1 MTKNNSIKIR
11 FNEKLKQLDKEY
23 LDLLKQYH
31 TDISNNLKAY
41 TEKKINRNDYEVN
54 RTKIKENFFKEKNRL
69 HSKRI
74 KAKYDYKNFLKI
86 SALEK
91 ENKSYE
97 SDIEAVR
104 EIIQALN
111 NQSEKIQ
118 IISYKT
124 YVEKKSI
131 IVKISKNTSKLNYLL
146 AKYTRNKYDIY
157 ELQLL
162 GKNSKDSNA
171 DKLYKFICYVESNNK
186 DNKIFPYKL
195 NSLIKLNSYTR
206 WLMLL
211 TIKLIWLR
219 DIKLRGFIL
228 QHSSTYRMR
237 KKIKKLEKKIKH
249 FENDIENLKIGFA
262 DRYHAYLVSQLTKAK
277 KDKNY
282 EANQKRIAEK
292 KQAAKVKSIKRLGE
306 LEKEYSILL
315 SKYRKDIFNNHRAYI
330 TKKIKKVDYKFNKG
344 KIQDKFYEEKD
355 CIRSAKIKAKYDY
368 KNFSDFD
375 NQPYAVELKNVV
387 KYYNNKVLAT
397 KVLSN
402 VNLQIKKG
410 EFVVILGPSGSGKT
424 TLLNIISGMDNATFG
439 DTIVAGENLI
449 DYSASKLTLFRR
461 NNIGYVFQQYGLLPN
476 LTVKENIEIG
486 QNLQENKSK
495 IIPIDE
501 ILKAIGLETQ
511 SRKYPNELS
520 GGQQQ
525 RVSIARSVAKNPNIL
540 FGDEPTGAI
549 DEEMSKNIMNL
560 FVEINKKYHTT
571 IIIVT
576 HNPILAEIATMVI
589 NVANGAI
596 SNIKINKNPKSV
608 DQLNWSNKGN
618 KDSKK

>member
-1 MTKNNSIKIR
+1 
-11 FNEKLKQLDKEY
+11 
-23 LDLLKQYH
+23 
-31 TDISNNLKAY
+31 
-41 TEKKINRNDYEVN
+41 
-54 RTKIKENFFKEKNRL
+54 
-69 HSKRI
+69 
-74 KAKYDYKNFLKI
+74 
-86 SALEK
+86 
-91 ENKSYE
+91 
-97 SDIEAVR
+97 
-104 EIIQALN
+104 
-111 NQSEKIQ
+111 
-118 IISYKT
+118 
-124 YVEKKSI
+124 
-131 IVKISKNTSKLNYLL
+131 
-146 AKYTRNKYDIY
+146 
-157 ELQLL
+157 
-162 GKNSKDSNA
+162 
-171 DKLYKFICYVESNNK
+171 
-186 DNKIFPYKL
+186 
-195 NSLIKLNSYTR
+195 
-206 WLMLL
+206 
-211 TIKLIWLR
+211 
-219 DIKLRGFIL
+219 
-228 QHSSTYRMR
+228 
-237 KKIKKLEKKIKH
+237 
-249 FENDIENLKIGFA
+249 
-262 DRYHAYLVSQLTKAK
+262 
-277 KDKNY
+277 
-282 EANQKRIAEK
+282 
-292 KQAAKVKSIKRLGE
+292 
-306 LEKEYSILL
+306 
-315 SKYRKDIFNNHRAYI
+315 
-330 TKKIKKVDYKFNKG
+330 
-344 KIQDKFYEEKD
+344 
-355 CIRSAKIKAKYDY
+355 
-368 KNFSDFD
+368 
-375 NQPYAVELKNVV
+375 
-387 KYYNNKVLAT
+387 LAT

-608 DQLNWSNKGN
+608 DQLN
-618 KDSKK
+618 

>member
-1 MTKNNSIKIR
+1 MAKNNPIKIR
-11 FNEKLKQLDKEY
+11 FNEKLKQLDNEY
-23 LDLLKQYH
+23 LDLLRQYH
-31 TDISNNLKAY
+31 TDISNNLKDY
-41 TEKKINRNDYEVN
+41 TEKKINRNDYDVN
-54 RTKIKENFFKEKNRL
+54 RTKIKENFCKEKNCI

-74 KAKYDYKNFLKI
+74 KAKCDYKSFLKI
-86 SALEK
+86 SALQK

-104 EIIQALN
+104 GIIQTLN

-124 YVEKKSI
+124 YAEKKSI

-157 ELQLL
+157 ELQLFDN
-162 GKNSKDSNA
+162 NSKDSNA
-171 DKLYKFICYVESNNK
+171 DKLYEFICYVESNNK

-195 NSLIKLNSYTR
+195 NSLIRLNSYTR
-206 WLMLL
+206 RLMLL
-211 TIKLIWLR
+211 TIKSIWLR
-219 DIKLRGFIL
+219 DIKLRSLML

-292 KQAAKVKSIKRLGE
+292 KQAAKVKSINRLGE

-387 KYYNNKVLAT
+387 KYYNNKILAT

-589 NVANGAI
+589 NVANGSI